1 MDSEH
6 RQLAK
11 DENTAPEKLRELA
24 NSSDPITRQN
34 VVKNPNV
41 PPDVL
46 IRLAEQFPRQVFNN
60 PAIDLLL
67 LETPNLFSGTSADA
81 LCSLLKR
88 EVPEWAIEYAVN
100 FTDERFKLAILMNPQ
115 TSSEILEQLAEST
128 NIEILEAAKTHI
140 NYLPKADIDDRQF
153 VREKINKTLEPADE
167 YMEFEIAFNKVKD
180 YPMFFE
186 GTGMAYDAFTRKISN
201 ALSKKDSYEASP
213 PMLSNEEIEKLS
225 NLKHSDFFK
234 NIAFLYKVAA
244 NPNTPLELLE
254 RIVDLDRYGRTHQY
268 LAGNNNIS
276 IYIIK
281 KLLEKLESDLYK
293 PNRSAKHKGDDRRMY
308 HKIIANPATPIEI
321 LETLANYPDA
331 KVKAI
336 VANCPAMPKH
346 LVKKI
351 LSEFEKE
358 NFNFT
363 TIEYEYQYLV
373 KNSLLSGNLIDRL
386 LSFSES
392 KKQPDKKHNRLRYGE
407 PLWIRELSTLAK
419 HPNINTSTLK
429 LLLEHEEKA
438 IINSAFQNQKIPQFI
453 ANEWGLSFL
462 DTLNISQLQIIA
474 KNIFTPEIILER
486 LVEYDNNYHY
496 VVQDVLNNPCITQ
509 KIIDK
514 WKKLPHYNPQI
525 LARVRNQQQQ
535 FLNL

>member
-1 MDSEH
+1 MYQIKKIMDSEH

-11 DENTAPEKLRELA
+11 DENTTPEKLRELA
-24 NSSDPITRQN
+24 NSADPITRQY
-34 VVKNPNV
+34 VVANPNV

-46 IRLAEQFPRQVFNN
+46 IKLAEQFPRQVFNN

-88 EVPEWAIEYAVN
+88 EVLERAIEYALN
-100 FTDERFKLAILMNPQ
+100 STDERFKLAILMNPQ

-128 NIEILEAAKTHI
+128 NIEISEAAKTHI
-140 NYLPKADIDDRQF
+140 NYLPKADMDDRQF

-254 RIVDLDRYGRTHQY
+254 RIVDLDKYGKTHLY
-268 LAGNNNIS
+268 LAENYSIS
-276 IYIIK
+276 PKIIK
-281 KLLEKLESDLYK
+281 KILERLRSK
-293 PNRSAKHKGDDRRMY
+293 PIRYGGYNYEVITYR
-308 HKIIANPATPIEI
+308 KIINNPATPIEI

-373 KNSLLSGNLIDRL
+373 KNLLLSGNLIDRL

-438 IINSAFQNQKIPQFI
+438 ITNSAFHNQKISQFI
-453 ANEWGLSFL
+453 ANEWGQS
-462 DTLNISQLQIIA
+462 A
-474 KNIFTPEIILER
+474 RYLE
-486 LVEYDNNYHY
+486 H
-496 VVQDVLNNPCITQ
+496 
-509 KIIDK
+509 
-514 WKKLPHYNPQI
+514 
-525 LARVRNQQQQ
+525 
-535 FLNL
+535 